1 MGATVRKS
9 AAKLTARD
17 IYPEAYRV
25 LANIIWLS
33 QRYDTPEDDIVSA
46 LGKTKNTWITR
57 KKEPWNFTVKELKN
71 IADLWGLT
79 PQQLMVEP
87 RLVVE
92 HEEII

>member
-1 MGATVRKS
+1 MERTTKKS
-9 AAKLTARD
+9 AAKITARD

-25 LANIIWLS
+25 LANITWLA
-33 QRYDTPEDDIVSA
+33 QRYDTPEEDIVSA
-46 LGKTKNTWITR
+46 LGKTQNTWITR
-57 KKEPWNFTVKELKN
+57 KKEPWNLTIKELKN

-92 HEEII
+92 YEEII